1 MKLALLSSALLLAS
15 ILGGCAAET
24 APDDDAFLDE
34 DTEVAESDLTKACAL
49 GTTCGKSQKLL
60 AARLFPAD
68 KRAPARRRA
77 EIQIETGGNAALE
90 TVPRIFAQKTT
101 GTYTFAGGGRVVISG
116 SADGSAPFEIDDF
129 LLVEVLGQDGA
140 LLAAG
145 HLGGA
150 SGITVG
156 AMKSTQLA
164 THTDFKVAATDIAPL
179 LPRDRP
185 FRLRFSALDFNTRA
199 LVSDVHL
206 ASGSA
211 PPKPAQVDLFDDA
224 AFAGAPLTKAEAVSL
239 FAAGAARADLG
250 SFVFAQRTR
259 TCNTVT
265 GCAGWTATND
275 VSLSGRFQAGTGG
288 WHENPT
294 SSAVP
299 RGVIT
304 GQTWLEIANGNVVF
318 ALKSDQATMNAKNCA
333 IDGSKACGLKTSTTS
348 CYWRADRTQ
357 NCYSYASDVQTMG
370 GASLSLSVKVAA
382 DHVRAKSPTHA
393 TKADASGKY
402 TETEYVLYARTRGE
416 NATLVAENGRVFVR
430 P

>member
-1 MKLALLSSALLLAS
+1 MKLALLSSALFFAS
-15 ILGGCAAET
+15 ILGGCAAPA
-24 APDDDAFLDE
+24 APDDALADE

-49 GTTCGKSQKLL
+49 GTSCAKTQKLL
-60 AARLFPAD
+60 AAKLFSPEN
-68 KRAPARRRA
+68 RAPARRRA
-77 EIQIETGGNAALE
+77 EIRIETGGNLALE

-101 GTYTFAGGGRVVISG
+101 GTFTFAGGARVVLSG
-116 SADGSAPFEIDDF
+116 SADGSAPFELDDF

-150 SGITVG
+150 SAITVG
-156 AMKSTQLA
+156 AVASSQLA

-206 ASGSA
+206 VAGSV

-224 AFAGAPLTKAEAVSL
+224 AFPGAPLTRAEAVAL
-239 FAAGAARADLG
+239 FAPGSARADLG
-250 SFVFAQRTR
+250 TFVFAQRTR
-259 TCNTVT
+259 ACNKVT
-265 GCAGWTATND
+265 GCAAWTATNS
-275 VSLSGRFQAGTGG
+275 VSLSGRYQAGTGG
-288 WHENPT
+288 WYENPT

-299 RGVIT
+299 RGVVT
-304 GQTWLEIANGNVVF
+304 GKTWLEIANGNVVF
-318 ALKSDQATMNAKNCA
+318 GLKSDQATMTAGACA
-333 IDGSKACGLKTSTTS
+333 TDGSKSCSLMTSTTS

-357 NCYSYASDVQTMG
+357 NCYSYASNVQTSG
-370 GASLSLSVKVAA
+370 GASVALAVKVAA
-382 DHVRAKSPTHA
+382 DHVRAKSSTYS
-393 TKADASGKY
+393 TKADASGAY
-402 TETEYVLYARTRGE
+402 AETEYALYARTRGE
-416 NATLVAENGRVFVR
+416 NATLVAEGGRVFVR